1 MDTIL
6 LTQKAGNNAIDHSQ
20 GETGVGMWKYA
31 VGGGIHGQ
39 GRGGR
44 RKTRTLLSYNLR
56 NLDQSNCCVIS
67 NSIQLQQIQKA
78 GVKVMARPAPPSKQ
92 IMIMEAVAVAD

>member
-1 MDTIL
+1 MGKHNNRARERQWDQNTFSLTMLLTKEGVVDTIL

-39 GRGGR
+39 GRGGA
-44 RKTRTLLSYNLR
+44 KENAYSAFL
-56 NLDQSNCCVIS
+56 
-67 NSIQLQQIQKA
+67 
-78 GVKVMARPAPPSKQ
+78 
-92 IMIMEAVAVAD
+92 

>member
-31 VGGGIHGQ
+31 LGGGIHGQ
-39 GRGGR
+39 GRGGA
-44 RKTRTLLSYNLR
+44 KENAYSAFL
-56 NLDQSNCCVIS
+56 
-67 NSIQLQQIQKA
+67 
-78 GVKVMARPAPPSKQ
+78 
-92 IMIMEAVAVAD
+92 

>member
-1 MDTIL
+1 MGSKYIFTYNALDQTGYASPIDTIL

-39 GRGGR
+39 GRGGA
-44 RKTRTLLSYNLR
+44 KENAYSAFL
-56 NLDQSNCCVIS
+56 
-67 NSIQLQQIQKA
+67 
-78 GVKVMARPAPPSKQ
+78 
-92 IMIMEAVAVAD
+92 